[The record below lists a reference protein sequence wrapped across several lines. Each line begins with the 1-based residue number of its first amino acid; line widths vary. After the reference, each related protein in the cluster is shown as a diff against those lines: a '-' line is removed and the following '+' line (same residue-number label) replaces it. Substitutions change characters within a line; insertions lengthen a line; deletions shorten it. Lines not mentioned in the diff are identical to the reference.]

1 MRSLLAVVSMLLVSS
16 LVACAAPSVG
26 SLNES
31 NTKTQKRSSHSDDA
45 DDDDDDSAATN
56 DDDTT
61 PTGKGS
67 SSSAQTATKQ
77 TLTVA
82 STGDGT
88 GDVASDPPGVTCTAG
103 AGCKG
108 DFTSGTK
115 VTLTATAKDG
125 SIFAGWTGGGCTGTA
140 TCQTTVAAA
149 TAVTAQWITLA
160 GSWSGTYMHSQQA
173 GGCTFTNQGT
183 LDNTMAG
190 ATGAFTTAA
199 TATGFELRQVGNG
212 TCNLV
217 SNNNTGTSAASAVT
231 VSGNTVTGTWNF
243 AIPNSSGK
251 LPLPFTATIVGNKMS
266 GKWTCAGCTGSFDIS
281 KQ

>member
-1 MRSLLAVVSMLLVSS
+1 MRSLLAAISMVLVSS

-26 SLNES
+26 SLSES
-31 NTKTQKRSSHSDDA
+31 NTKTAKHKTSHSDDA
-45 DDDDDDSAATN
+45 DDDDDSAADEGN
-56 DDDTT
+56 DTT

-125 SIFAGWTGGGCTGTA
+125 SIFAGWTGGGCTGTT

-149 TAVTAQWITLA
+149 ATVTAQWITLA
-160 GSWSGTYMHSQQA
+160 GSWSGTFEHSQQS
-173 GGCTFTNQGT
+173 GGCTFTNKGT
-183 LDNTMAG
+183 LESTMAG
-190 ATGAFTTAA
+190 TTGAYTTAA

-217 SNNNTGTSAASAVT
+217 SSNNPGTAKASAAT
-231 VSGNTVTGTWNF
+231 VSGNTVTGTWSF
-243 AIPNSSGK
+243 SIPNASGT
-251 LPLPFTATIVGNKMS
+251 LPLPFTATIVGTKMT
-266 GKWTCAGCTGSFDIS
+266 GKWTCTGCTGSFDVS